1 MCDDHD
7 INPVCPRFP
16 QPAATTPHHECFV
29 LIRPSD
35 REGPESFFKEN
46 GADAPMRLPK
56 IETVTIAAV
65 SAMRVKEA

>member
-1 MCDDHD
+1 
-7 INPVCPRFP
+7 
-16 QPAATTPHHECFV
+16 

-46 GADAPMRLPK
+46 GAEPPMHLSK
-56 IETVTIAAV
+56 IETVTVAAV